1 MVNPSWGIISKEV
14 DSEIQLRKSSEIWGT
29 LNGVQIAQES
39 SQENEEKEERKDSCT
54 VAQPKSPPSPIPI
67 INIRLD
73 DGRTVLIQVE
83 GSSAFSRREII
94 NFAVKN
100 TDNFSVKDNIEK
112 TQEIKQYLNELVK
125 GAKSEELDS
134 SLNLTNEEFWQVYN
148 FLQIAVASLYI
159 EKGYYSSFVETVQRQ
174 DFFEI
179 INDNRLVIDIDVEER
194 GLKEIEV
201 INRGRLNKS
210 YICDRILL
218 GAKYPFNSLDLE
230 DKLRLL
236 RVNPRFD
243 NIEASLIVNDELEET
258 RLIVRVEESD
268 SFAAYLSVDNYSPP
282 SIGSERVG
290 TVLRYGNLTGLG
302 DELIASYYRSTT
314 GGSDILDF
322 NYRVPLNAMEGTLQ
336 FRFAPYWQNITQS
349 DFDELDIRA
358 KNELYEVSFRQPI
371 IRSIKSEFALYVGFT
386 YQEGETF
393 LFDERFPF
401 GIGPDEEGFSRTS
414 TLKFGQNFIRRDRR
428 GSWSFNSQFSFGLDV
443 FDATTNP
450 EPIPDGRFFSWLG
463 QIQRVQKLSDD
474 HLLIMSGDI
483 QLSPDSLLPAQQ
495 FVIGGGTSVRGYRQN
510 ARSGDN
516 GFRLS
521 IEDRITL
528 TRDAG
533 GVPQIQIAPFID
545 MGYIWNQPGNPNEL
559 LDEKFL
565 IGAGA
570 GFLWVNFLG
579 IDNLIL
585 RVDYGYPFIDLDDR
599 GDNIQNDG
607 FHFGINYQV
616 EF

>member
-1 MVNPSWGIISKEV
+1 MVKPSWGIISKEV
-14 DSEIQLRKSSEIWGT
+14 DSEIQLHKSSEIFGT

-39 SQENEEKEERKDSCT
+39 GQDNEEQEERKEMCEIPQDQSS
-54 VAQPKSPPSPIPI
+54 SPPIPI
-67 INIRLD
+67 PIVNIRLN
-73 DGRTVLIQVE
+73 DGRTILIEVE
-83 GSSAFSRREII
+83 GSSIFSREDIIDFAIESVDNDEKIREYLEEQVRSATFEESEPPLALPENI
-94 NFAVKN
+94 NFQ
-100 TDNFSVKDNIEK
+100 DI
-112 TQEIKQYLNELVK
+112 
-125 GAKSEELDS
+125 
-134 SLNLTNEEFWQVYN
+134 YN
-148 FLQIAVASLYI
+148 ALQIATHFLYI
-159 EKGYYSSFVETVQRQ
+159 NEGYLTSEVRDLYKEAKIT
-174 DFFEI
+174 D
-179 INDNRLVIDIDVEER
+179 DNRAVIDVSEGSLNQVELR
-194 GLKEIEV
+194 
-201 INRGRLNKS
+201 NRGRLNKS

-218 GAKYPFNSLDLE
+218 GVKFPFKSLELE
-230 DKLRLL
+230 KSLRLL
-236 RVNPRFD
+236 RANPMFSNIQASFFLD
-243 NIEASLIVNDELEET
+243 NTKKTVIV
-258 RLIVRVEESD
+258 IVEESD
-268 SFAAYLSVDNYSPP
+268 PFTMSFTVDNYSPP
-282 SIGSERVG
+282 SLGSERFG
-290 TVLRYGNLTGLG
+290 TVLRYRNLTGLG
-302 DELIASYYRSTT
+302 DELLASYYRSTT

-358 KNELYEVSFRQPI
+358 KNELYEVSFRQPL
-371 IRSIKSEFALYVGFT
+371 IRSIRSEFALYVGFT

-414 TLKFGQNFIRRDRR
+414 TLRFGQNFIRRDRR
-428 GSWSFNSQFSFGLDV
+428 GSWSFNSQFSFGLDI

-510 ARSGDN
+510 ARSGDK

-579 IDNLIL
+579 IDNLIVRL
-585 RVDYGYPFIDLDDR
+585 DYGYPFIDLDDR

>member
-1 MVNPSWGIISKEV
+1 MVKPSWGIISKEI
-14 DSEIQLRKSSEIWGT
+14 DSEIQLHGSSEILGT

-39 SQENEEKEERKDSCT
+39 GQENEEKEERKDSCT

-67 INIRLD
+67 VNIRLD

-83 GSSAFSRREII
+83 GSSAFSRKEII
-94 NFAVKN
+94 DFALES
-100 TDNFSVKDNIEK
+100 TDK
-112 TQEIKQYLNELVK
+112 TQEIKQYIEEKVRFV
-125 GAKSEELDS
+125 KSEESDQPLDLPKNIIFKDLYDVFLK
-134 SLNLTNEEFWQVYN
+134 SLT
-148 FLQIAVASLYI
+148 SLYV
-159 EKGYYSSFVETVQRQ
+159 ENGYYTSEVRPPRNLEFPKTP
-174 DFFEI
+174 I
-179 INDNRLVIDIDVEER
+179 IVIER

-201 INRGRLNKS
+201 RNRGRLNKS

-218 GAKYPFNSLDLE
+218 GAKYPFNSLELE
-230 DKLRLL
+230 EKLRLL

-243 NIEASLIVNDELEET
+243 NIEASLIVDDKLKET

-302 DELIASYYRSTT
+302 DEILASYYRSTT

-336 FRFAPYWQNITQS
+336 FRFAPYWQEITQS

-358 KNELYEVSFRQPI
+358 KNELYEVSFRQPL
-371 IRSIKSEFALYVGFT
+371 IRSIRSELALYVGFT

-414 TLKFGQNFIRRDRR
+414 TLKLGQNFIIRDFD
-428 GSWSFNSQFSFGLDV
+428 GSWSFNSQFSFGIDM

-463 QIQRVQKLSDD
+463 QVQRAQKLSDN
-474 HLLIMSGDI
+474 HLLIISGDI

-528 TRDAG
+528 TQDARG
-533 GVPQIQIAPFID
+533 APQIQIAPFVD
-545 MGYIWNQPGNPNEL
+545 MGAIWNKPNNPNEL
-559 LDEKFL
+559 LDQRFL
-565 IGAGA
+565 IGAGV

-579 IDNLIL
+579 IDNLIV
-585 RVDYGYPFIDLDDR
+585 RGDYGYPFIDLDDR

-616 EF
+616 TF